1 MVGRKAKSYDY
12 GPMIRIDLPLIQV
25 SAILPRKERFFTKT
39 YEENFDAVKEDL
51 SKKGYRQIIGI
62 RVDWTYLPRSCPKC
76 GERGGHPIFQRYR
89 RTRSTQRPAITRNNQ
104 IRFKLYYNHS
114 KPKYHQC
121 FIGYMTGGYYQL
133 SKKIDSAKMNM
144 SNWVDKNNIEWS
156 EPPKLRKQR
165 KLK

>member
-12 GPMIRIDLPLIQV
+12 GPMIRVDLPLIQV
-25 SAILPRKERFFTKT
+25 SAILPRKVRFFTKT
-39 YEENFDAVKEDL
+39 YEGNFDAVKEDL
-51 SKKGYRQIIGI
+51 SKKGYKRITGI

-76 GERGGHPIFQRYR
+76 GQLGGHPIFQRYR
-89 RTRSTQRPAITRNNQ
+89 RTRSAQRPAITRNNQ

-133 SKKIDSAKMNM
+133 SKKIDSAKMNP
-144 SNWVDKNNIEWS
+144 SNCIDKNNIEWFES
-156 EPPKLRKQR
+156 PKLRKQR

>member
-1 MVGRKAKSYDY
+1 
-12 GPMIRIDLPLIQV
+12 MIRVDLPLVQV
-25 SAILPRKERFFTKT
+25 SAILPRKERFFAKT

-51 SKKGYRQIIGI
+51 SKKGYRRITGT

-89 RTRSTQRPAITRNNQ
+89 RTRSAQRPAITRNNQ

-121 FIGYMTGGYYQL
+121 FIGYKTGGFYQL
-133 SKKIDSAKMNM
+133 SKKIDLAKMNV
-144 SNWVDKNNIEWS
+144 SNWIDKNNIEWFES
-156 EPPKLRKQR
+156 PKLRKQR
-165 KLK
+165 KLT

>member
-12 GPMIRIDLPLIQV
+12 GPMVRVDLPLIQV

-39 YEENFDAVKEDL
+39 YEGNFDAVKEDL
-51 SKKGYRQIIGI
+51 SRKGYRRITGT
-62 RVDWTYLPRSCPKC
+62 RVDWTYLPCSCPKC
-76 GERGGHPIFQRYR
+76 GQLGGHPIFQRYR
-89 RTRSTQRPAITRNNQ
+89 RTRSAQRPAITRNNQ

-121 FIGYMTGGYYQL
+121 FIGYMVGGFYQL
-133 SKKIDSAKMNM
+133 SKKIDSTKMNM
-144 SNWVDKNNIEWS
+144 SNWIDKNNIEWFES
-156 EPPKLRKQR
+156 PKLRKPR

>member
-12 GPMIRIDLPLIQV
+12 GQMIRVDLPLIQV
-25 SAILPRKERFFTKT
+25 TAILPRKEMLLTQT
-39 YEENFDAVKEDL
+39 YEGNFDVVKEDL
-51 SKKGYRQIIGI
+51 SRKGYKKITGI
-62 RVDWTYLPRSCPKC
+62 CVDYTYLPRSCPKC

-89 RTRSTQRPAITRNNQ
+89 RTRSAQRPAITKNDQ

-121 FIGYMTGGYYQL
+121 FIGYMVGGYYQL
-133 SKKIDSAKMNM
+133 SKKIDSAKMHLP
-144 SNWVDKNNIEWS
+144 NWIDKNNLEWF
-156 EPPKLRKQR
+156 EYPKLRKQR